1 VRFWRR
7 YRIVLA
13 VGGALFLGLSAGLS
27 AVAGRRWQLRVRSGA
42 YDPLI
47 HEAALRHG
55 LAPGLVKAV
64 IWKESRFR
72 PYTIGRAKEVGLMQI
87 TAGAVTDWHDWSG
100 GAMPTRHMC
109 FDPGLNIEIGTWYL
123 ARAMRTW
130 QEYRSA
136 DILALAEYNAGGSR
150 ARRWAPANPQQELQL
165 TAVRLSSTR
174 DYITQVRRKWYDLEQ
189 KRLSHG

>member
-1 VRFWRR
+1 MGQRLRHGV
-7 YRIVLA
+7 VLI
-13 VGGALFLGLSAGLS
+13 VGGAVVVGLAAALS
-27 AVAGRRWQLRVRSGA
+27 AVARHHWQWRARTDA

-47 HEAALRHG
+47 REAALRHG
-55 LAPGLVKAV
+55 IAPGLVKAIV
-64 IWKESRFR
+64 WKESRFR
-72 PYTIGRAKEVGLMQI
+72 PYTVGRAKEVGLMQI
-87 TAGAVTDWHDWSG
+87 TAGAVADWHDWSG

-130 QEYRSA
+130 QQHRSA

-150 ARRWAPANPQQELQL
+150 ARRWAPADPQQELAIA
-165 TAVRLSSTR
+165 AVRLSSTR
-174 DYITQVRRKWYDLEQ
+174 DYISQVRRKWHDFEQ